1 METRQKSKDLE
12 KLKIVPIQEEE
23 QEGKIKRN
31 LHPNLPNVYRGQ
43 LITIVAPIR
52 SGKSV
57 TWNNMLLNDNF
68 YNDLFPNDGVTII
81 SNTIASDSTSRFAY
95 QKYKHNC
102 HEIYSD
108 KIIKDLIKRQKA
120 KIENKEEDTGFCLIL
135 DDLCGEFSKH
145 GKKGMSAINFATRFR
160 HYVKKPDPCLVVYS
174 TQRYFDLNP
183 VVRNNTTSMLI
194 SGNIKNQKELE
205 QISFDMADTFGG
217 QDKFNEMMAE
227 VRKEPYNWLYLRL
240 DKQPPEAYKNFQQ
253 RLF

>member
-81 SNTIASDSTSRFAY
+81 S
-95 QKYKHNC
+95 
-102 HEIYSD
+102 
-108 KIIKDLIKRQKA
+108 
-120 KIENKEEDTGFCLIL
+120 IL
-135 DDLCGEFSKH
+135 LQ
-145 GKKGMSAINFATRFR
+145 ATV
-160 HYVKKPDPCLVVYS
+160 HHALH
-174 TQRYFDLNP
+174 
-183 VVRNNTTSMLI
+183 
-194 SGNIKNQKELE
+194 IKN
-205 QISFDMADTFGG
+205 INIIVT
-217 QDKFNEMMAE
+217 KFI
-227 VRKEPYNWLYLRL
+227 VIKLSRI
-240 DKQPPEAYKNFQQ
+240 
-253 RLF
+253 